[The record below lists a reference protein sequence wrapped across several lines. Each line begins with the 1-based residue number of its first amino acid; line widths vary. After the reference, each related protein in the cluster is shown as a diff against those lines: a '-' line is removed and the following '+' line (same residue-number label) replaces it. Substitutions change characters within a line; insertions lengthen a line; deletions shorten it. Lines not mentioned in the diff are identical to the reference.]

1 MRFRAIIFFL
11 SVNRTAPFKAPTW
24 LIILQEGSTGGSM
37 GNMEA
42 EEVEEAKEVEEEG
55 SR

>member
-1 MRFRAIIFFL
+1 MG
-11 SVNRTAPFKAPTW
+11 APRGAPW
-24 LIILQEGSTGGSM
+24 GDA
-37 GNMEA
+37 EA

>member
-1 MRFRAIIFFL
+1 MLQAGGG
-11 SVNRTAPFKAPTW
+11 KAR
-24 LIILQEGSTGGSM
+24 
-37 GNMEA
+37 EA